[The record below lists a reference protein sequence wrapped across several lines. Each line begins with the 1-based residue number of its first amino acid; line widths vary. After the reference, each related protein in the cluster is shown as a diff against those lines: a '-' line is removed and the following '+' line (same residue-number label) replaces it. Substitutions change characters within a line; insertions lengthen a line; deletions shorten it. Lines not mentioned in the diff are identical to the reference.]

1 MTRGSWPVFSVGW
14 LIWLGCL
21 LTSGCSSA
29 WIDSYNLAEQVAR
42 SRETDL
48 VLFYKDHLDPQ
59 SGQMA
64 ERLEDPRVHSALTGK
79 VKCVLVTVF
88 EPNAKFVAQYGV
100 SGAPALIVVHPDQ
113 TYHARE
119 GPMSVEQIVDFLHSA
134 QAPGE
139 KPELNPQLPREY
151 QYQWIGIYEDALER
165 ARRQNRKLL
174 IVYKW
179 WLSGESNELL
189 RRLSK
194 PEVARHVHE
203 MAHCLL
209 DWDYVPNRRHMAS
222 YGVQK
227 VPAMVI
233 VHQDGTYHAK
243 EGLPDIADI
252 VRFIVN
258 ARAPG
263 QLPGWRARAD
273 VRAAYRWYADFDRA
287 AVVARRQDKS
297 LFVFYYSTFSDE
309 SNRMEQLLGQ
319 TETAALFTDTV
330 NCKLDWAIR
339 GNRELVKAYGVDRVP
354 AFIIVRPDGTYHTR
368 VGSVGTVDLVNLFR
382 EAERAGRTPTPAT
395 QGG

>member
-1 MTRGSWPVFSVGW
+1 MTCWSGPVSSGCRLLCW
-14 LIWLGCL
+14 GCL
-21 LTSGCSSA
+21 LASGCGSA

-64 ERLEDPRVHSALTGK
+64 ERLEDPHVQSALAGK

-88 EPNAKFVAQYGV
+88 EPNAKFVAQYDV
-100 SGAPALIVVHPDQ
+100 SSAPALIVVHPDQ

-119 GPMSVEQIVDFLHSA
+119 GLMTVEQIVDFLRSA

-151 QYQWIGIYEDALER
+151 QYQWIGIYEEALER
-165 ARRQNRKLL
+165 AQRQNRKLF

-194 PEVARHVHE
+194 PEVARHVHD
-203 MAHCLL
+203 MTHCLL

-243 EGLPDIADI
+243 EGLPEIADI

-263 QLPGWRARAD
+263 QLPGWRARTD
-273 VRAAYRWYADFDRA
+273 VRAAYRWYADFDQA
-287 AVVARRQDKS
+287 AIVARRQDKS

-319 TETAALFTDTV
+319 TEAAALFTDTV

-339 GNRELVKAYGVDRVP
+339 KNRELVKAYGVDRVP
-354 AFIIVRPDGTYHTR
+354 AFVIVRPDGTYHTR
-368 VGSVGTVDLVNLFR
+368 VGSVDTVDLVNLLR
-382 EAERAGRTPTPAT
+382 EAERPGRTLTPGT
-395 QGG
+395 QGR